1 MVSCFIQFR
10 GSKKLKCPRGHIF
23 HLPKWDTKT
32 MIDLQRYF
40 GNFFDNW
47 KLKFRPRAPRTK
59 NAHTRIIRVLVLYSV
74 LHTIILK
81 PTPSLDPYTDSI
93 GPTESHKER
102 HLSSRH
108 PDRCLYA
115 VLAFIGYGWSRILCA
130 TVIRL
135 RTVVCVPFFR
145 LFCLYLVLS
154 SSDRRPTLPYSHTC
168 TQQQIPT
175 PRVISSLPSVV
186 LPHGITH
193 GSPSP
198 ECLWYTYLSVIFFSA
213 ACLFDTST
221 CSCYTRYDIPA
232 SQQIKYLL
240 APPFVM

>member
-145 LFCLYLVLS
+145 WFSSYLARS
-154 SSDRRPTLPYSHTC
+154 ASDRRPTLPYSHTY
-168 TQQQIPT
+168 TQQQIRT

-186 LPHGITH
+186 LTH
-193 GSPSP
+193 GVTNGSFFTG
-198 ECLWYTYLSVIFFSA
+198 CLLYVSQRHFFVSR
-213 ACLFDTST
+213 LF
-221 CSCYTRYDIPA
+221 
-232 SQQIKYLL
+232 
-240 APPFVM
+240 V